1 MLKYIADITILA
13 VEIICYL
20 IFFGIFAR
28 GKKIKVKQ
36 KISAIC
42 LLISI
47 VYVCVH
53 FLKNY
58 TIVKLLMIMLTMLI
72 VIRFLYEISAIK
84 TIILTLLIQGI
95 IGVIDYI
102 VIMIVTARYNNIDIL
117 EDSTDLIGVLV
128 IIASRIILFLLL
140 ITVKRISVIKKKNV
154 IDMSNKEWLQFLIF
168 PIFTLITVIV
178 MTNSMV
184 TSYHEDIVNV
194 YYVIAIVLIVLNM
207 VVFHLINEILENSQ
221 RIREAD
227 VLKQQSIGQLELYN
241 SLRKNYDIQR
251 KRTHEYKNQIMCIDS
266 LLKKKNYNKLEEY
279 INSIFDKLDGQLDM
293 VDTNNEVV
301 NAVINA
307 KYYEALQND
316 VLFILKIN
324 DLSHIKVSD
333 EDIVTILSNLL
344 DNAIEAAG
352 QCDIDKKTVG
362 IKLLYEDDV
371 LSIAVSNSYK
381 TEPEIMEDGYM
392 RTIKDDKEA
401 YVYAYTIT
409 LEKILTLITI
419 GIMGV
424 VLNRLVNIIIF
435 LCTFMFLR
443 RRTGGFHLETFGQCF
458 IGTNFICV
466 IIEACDFVWLKYMTL
481 VMFLCM
487 VSVLY
492 IICVGTVNHPNLA
505 LNDGELMESKKR
517 ARIIVALEALLT
529 IVLCIVGVD
538 KTITGYMAMGIN
550 ICALLLVMSKIQS
563 RMNK

>member
-117 EDSTDLIGVLV
+117 EDLTDLIGVLV

-178 MTNSMV
+178 MTNSMI

-352 QCDIDKKTVG
+352 QCDIDKRTVG

-392 RTIKDDKEA
+392 RTIKDDKEQHGLGIRNVVA
-401 YVYAYTIT
+401 T
-409 LEKILTLITI
+409 LEKY
-419 GIMGV
+419 
-424 VLNRLVNIIIF
+424 NA
-435 LCTFMFLR
+435 
-443 RRTGGFHLETFGQCF
+443 E
-458 IGTNFICV
+458 
-466 IIEACDFVWLKYMTL
+466 
-481 VMFLCM
+481 
-487 VSVLY
+487 Y
-492 IICVGTVNHPNLA
+492 IIDYKN
-505 LNDGELMESKKR
+505 GEFVFS
-517 ARIIVALEALLT
+517 II
-529 IVLCIVGVD
+529 
-538 KTITGYMAMGIN
+538 M
-550 ICALLLVMSKIQS
+550 
-563 RMNK
+563 

>member
-72 VIRFLYEISAIK
+72 VIRFLYEISAVK

-128 IIASRIILFLLL
+128 IIASRIILFLFL
-140 ITVKRISVIKKKNV
+140 IIIKRISVIKKKNV

-168 PIFTLITVIV
+168 PIFTLIAVIV

-352 QCDIDKKTVG
+352 QCDIDKRTVG

-392 RTIKDDKEA
+392 RTIKDDKEQHGLGIRNVVA
-401 YVYAYTIT
+401 T
-409 LEKILTLITI
+409 LEKY
-419 GIMGV
+419 
-424 VLNRLVNIIIF
+424 NA
-435 LCTFMFLR
+435 
-443 RRTGGFHLETFGQCF
+443 E
-458 IGTNFICV
+458 
-466 IIEACDFVWLKYMTL
+466 
-481 VMFLCM
+481 
-487 VSVLY
+487 Y
-492 IICVGTVNHPNLA
+492 IIDYKN
-505 LNDGELMESKKR
+505 GEFVFS
-517 ARIIVALEALLT
+517 II
-529 IVLCIVGVD
+529 
-538 KTITGYMAMGIN
+538 M
-550 ICALLLVMSKIQS
+550 
-563 RMNK
+563 

>member
-72 VIRFLYEISAIK
+72 VIRFLYEISVVK

-128 IIASRIILFLLL
+128 IIASRIILFLFL
-140 ITVKRISVIKKKNV
+140 IIIKRISVIKKKNV

-352 QCDIDKKTVG
+352 QCEIDKRTVG

-392 RTIKDDKEA
+392 RTIKDDKEQHGLGIRNVVA
-401 YVYAYTIT
+401 T
-409 LEKILTLITI
+409 LEKY
-419 GIMGV
+419 
-424 VLNRLVNIIIF
+424 NA
-435 LCTFMFLR
+435 
-443 RRTGGFHLETFGQCF
+443 E
-458 IGTNFICV
+458 
-466 IIEACDFVWLKYMTL
+466 
-481 VMFLCM
+481 
-487 VSVLY
+487 Y
-492 IICVGTVNHPNLA
+492 IIDYKN
-505 LNDGELMESKKR
+505 GEFVFS
-517 ARIIVALEALLT
+517 II
-529 IVLCIVGVD
+529 
-538 KTITGYMAMGIN
+538 M
-550 ICALLLVMSKIQS
+550 
-563 RMNK
+563 

>member
-72 VIRFLYEISAIK
+72 VIRFLYEISAVK

-102 VIMIVTARYNNIDIL
+102 VIMIVTVRYNNIDIL

-128 IIASRIILFLLL
+128 IIASRIILFLFL
-140 ITVKRISVIKKKNV
+140 IIIKRISVIKKKNV

-352 QCDIDKKTVG
+352 QCEIDKRTVG

-392 RTIKDDKEA
+392 RTIKDDKEQHGLGIRNVVA
-401 YVYAYTIT
+401 T
-409 LEKILTLITI
+409 LEKY
-419 GIMGV
+419 
-424 VLNRLVNIIIF
+424 NA
-435 LCTFMFLR
+435 
-443 RRTGGFHLETFGQCF
+443 E
-458 IGTNFICV
+458 
-466 IIEACDFVWLKYMTL
+466 
-481 VMFLCM
+481 
-487 VSVLY
+487 Y
-492 IICVGTVNHPNLA
+492 IIDYKN
-505 LNDGELMESKKR
+505 GEFVFS
-517 ARIIVALEALLT
+517 II
-529 IVLCIVGVD
+529 
-538 KTITGYMAMGIN
+538 M
-550 ICALLLVMSKIQS
+550 
-563 RMNK
+563 

>member
-72 VIRFLYEISAIK
+72 VIRFLYEISAVK

-128 IIASRIILFLLL
+128 IIASRIILFLFL
-140 ITVKRISVIKKKNV
+140 IIIKRISVIKKKNV

-178 MTNSMV
+178 MTNSMAA
-184 TSYHEDIVNV
+184 SYHEDIVNV
-194 YYVIAIVLIVLNM
+194 YYVIAIGLIVLNM
-207 VVFHLINEILENSQ
+207 VVFHLINEILENSK

-227 VLKQQSIGQLELYN
+227 ILKQQSIGQLELYN

-266 LLKKKNYNKLEEY
+266 LLKKKKYDKLEEY
-279 INSIFDKLDGQLDM
+279 INSIFNRLDGQLDM

-301 NAVINA
+301 NAIINA

-352 QCDIDKKTVG
+352 QCEIDKRTVG
-362 IKLLYEDDV
+362 IRLLYEDDV

-392 RTIKDDKEA
+392 RTIKDDKEQHGLGIRNVVA
-401 YVYAYTIT
+401 T
-409 LEKILTLITI
+409 LEKYNAEYIIDYKN
-419 GIMGV
+419 GEFV
-424 VLNRLVNIIIF
+424 FSIII
-435 LCTFMFLR
+435 
-443 RRTGGFHLETFGQCF
+443 
-458 IGTNFICV
+458 
-466 IIEACDFVWLKYMTL
+466 
-481 VMFLCM
+481 
-487 VSVLY
+487 
-492 IICVGTVNHPNLA
+492 
-505 LNDGELMESKKR
+505 
-517 ARIIVALEALLT
+517 
-529 IVLCIVGVD
+529 
-538 KTITGYMAMGIN
+538 
-550 ICALLLVMSKIQS
+550 
-563 RMNK
+563 

>member
-72 VIRFLYEISAIK
+72 VIRFLYEISAVK

-95 IGVIDYI
+95 IGVIDYF

-140 ITVKRISVIKKKNV
+140 ITIKRISVIKKKNV

-352 QCDIDKKTVG
+352 QCEIDKRTVG

-392 RTIKDDKEA
+392 RTIKDDKEQHGLGIRNVVA
-401 YVYAYTIT
+401 T
-409 LEKILTLITI
+409 LEKY
-419 GIMGV
+419 
-424 VLNRLVNIIIF
+424 NA
-435 LCTFMFLR
+435 
-443 RRTGGFHLETFGQCF
+443 E
-458 IGTNFICV
+458 
-466 IIEACDFVWLKYMTL
+466 
-481 VMFLCM
+481 
-487 VSVLY
+487 Y
-492 IICVGTVNHPNLA
+492 IIDYKN
-505 LNDGELMESKKR
+505 GEFVFS
-517 ARIIVALEALLT
+517 II
-529 IVLCIVGVD
+529 
-538 KTITGYMAMGIN
+538 M
-550 ICALLLVMSKIQS
+550 
-563 RMNK
+563 

>member
-178 MTNSMV
+178 MTNSMI

-266 LLKKKNYNKLEEY
+266 LLKNKNYNKLEEY

-352 QCDIDKKTVG
+352 QCDIDKRTVG

-392 RTIKDDKEA
+392 RTIKDDKEQHGLGIRNVVA
-401 YVYAYTIT
+401 T
-409 LEKILTLITI
+409 LEKY
-419 GIMGV
+419 
-424 VLNRLVNIIIF
+424 NA
-435 LCTFMFLR
+435 
-443 RRTGGFHLETFGQCF
+443 E
-458 IGTNFICV
+458 
-466 IIEACDFVWLKYMTL
+466 
-481 VMFLCM
+481 
-487 VSVLY
+487 Y
-492 IICVGTVNHPNLA
+492 IIDYKN
-505 LNDGELMESKKR
+505 GEFVFS
-517 ARIIVALEALLT
+517 II
-529 IVLCIVGVD
+529 
-538 KTITGYMAMGIN
+538 M
-550 ICALLLVMSKIQS
+550 
-563 RMNK
+563 

>member
-58 TIVKLLMIMLTMLI
+58 TIVKLL
-72 VIRFLYEISAIK
+72 ISAVK

-128 IIASRIILFLLL
+128 IIASRIILFLFL
-140 ITVKRISVIKKKNV
+140 IIIKRISVIKKKNV
-154 IDMSNKEWLQFLIF
+154 IDMSNKEWLQLF

-352 QCDIDKKTVG
+352 QCEIDKRTVG

-392 RTIKDDKEA
+392 RTIKDDKEQHGLGIRNVVA
-401 YVYAYTIT
+401 T
-409 LEKILTLITI
+409 LEKY
-419 GIMGV
+419 
-424 VLNRLVNIIIF
+424 NA
-435 LCTFMFLR
+435 
-443 RRTGGFHLETFGQCF
+443 E
-458 IGTNFICV
+458 
-466 IIEACDFVWLKYMTL
+466 
-481 VMFLCM
+481 
-487 VSVLY
+487 Y
-492 IICVGTVNHPNLA
+492 IIDYKN
-505 LNDGELMESKKR
+505 GEFVFS
-517 ARIIVALEALLT
+517 II
-529 IVLCIVGVD
+529 
-538 KTITGYMAMGIN
+538 M
-550 ICALLLVMSKIQS
+550 
-563 RMNK
+563 

>member
-72 VIRFLYEISAIK
+72 VIRFLYEISAVK

-128 IIASRIILFLLL
+128 IIASRIILFLFL
-140 ITVKRISVIKKKNV
+140 IIIKRISVIKKKNV

-344 DNAIEAAG
+344 DNAKEAAG
-352 QCDIDKKTVG
+352 QCDIDKRTVG

-392 RTIKDDKEA
+392 RTIKDDKEQHGLGIRNVVA
-401 YVYAYTIT
+401 T
-409 LEKILTLITI
+409 LEKY
-419 GIMGV
+419 
-424 VLNRLVNIIIF
+424 NA
-435 LCTFMFLR
+435 
-443 RRTGGFHLETFGQCF
+443 E
-458 IGTNFICV
+458 
-466 IIEACDFVWLKYMTL
+466 
-481 VMFLCM
+481 
-487 VSVLY
+487 Y
-492 IICVGTVNHPNLA
+492 IIDYKN
-505 LNDGELMESKKR
+505 GEFVFS
-517 ARIIVALEALLT
+517 II
-529 IVLCIVGVD
+529 
-538 KTITGYMAMGIN
+538 M
-550 ICALLLVMSKIQS
+550 
-563 RMNK
+563 

>member
-178 MTNSMV
+178 MTNSMI

-194 YYVIAIVLIVLNM
+194 YYVIVIVLIVLNM

-266 LLKKKNYNKLEEY
+266 LLKKKNYDKLEEY
-279 INSIFDKLDGQLDM
+279 LNSIFDKLDGQLDM

-352 QCDIDKKTVG
+352 QCDIDKRTVG

-392 RTIKDDKEA
+392 RTIKDDKEQHGLGIRNVVA
-401 YVYAYTIT
+401 T
-409 LEKILTLITI
+409 LEKY
-419 GIMGV
+419 
-424 VLNRLVNIIIF
+424 NA
-435 LCTFMFLR
+435 
-443 RRTGGFHLETFGQCF
+443 E
-458 IGTNFICV
+458 
-466 IIEACDFVWLKYMTL
+466 
-481 VMFLCM
+481 
-487 VSVLY
+487 Y
-492 IICVGTVNHPNLA
+492 IIDYKN
-505 LNDGELMESKKR
+505 GEFVFS
-517 ARIIVALEALLT
+517 II
-529 IVLCIVGVD
+529 
-538 KTITGYMAMGIN
+538 M
-550 ICALLLVMSKIQS
+550 
-563 RMNK
+563 

>member
-178 MTNSMV
+178 MTNSMI

-352 QCDIDKKTVG
+352 QCDIDKRTVG

-392 RTIKDDKEA
+392 WTIKDDKEQHGLGIRNVVA
-401 YVYAYTIT
+401 T
-409 LEKILTLITI
+409 LEKY
-419 GIMGV
+419 
-424 VLNRLVNIIIF
+424 NA
-435 LCTFMFLR
+435 
-443 RRTGGFHLETFGQCF
+443 E
-458 IGTNFICV
+458 
-466 IIEACDFVWLKYMTL
+466 
-481 VMFLCM
+481 
-487 VSVLY
+487 Y
-492 IICVGTVNHPNLA
+492 IIDYKN
-505 LNDGELMESKKR
+505 GEFVFS
-517 ARIIVALEALLT
+517 II
-529 IVLCIVGVD
+529 
-538 KTITGYMAMGIN
+538 M
-550 ICALLLVMSKIQS
+550 
-563 RMNK
+563 

>member
-47 VYVCVH
+47 VYVCVN

-178 MTNSMV
+178 MTNSMI

-352 QCDIDKKTVG
+352 QCDIDKRTVG

-392 RTIKDDKEA
+392 RTIKDDKEQHGLGIRNVVA
-401 YVYAYTIT
+401 T
-409 LEKILTLITI
+409 LEKY
-419 GIMGV
+419 
-424 VLNRLVNIIIF
+424 NA
-435 LCTFMFLR
+435 
-443 RRTGGFHLETFGQCF
+443 E
-458 IGTNFICV
+458 
-466 IIEACDFVWLKYMTL
+466 
-481 VMFLCM
+481 
-487 VSVLY
+487 Y
-492 IICVGTVNHPNLA
+492 IIDYKN
-505 LNDGELMESKKR
+505 GEFVFS
-517 ARIIVALEALLT
+517 II
-529 IVLCIVGVD
+529 
-538 KTITGYMAMGIN
+538 M
-550 ICALLLVMSKIQS
+550 
-563 RMNK
+563 

>member
-178 MTNSMV
+178 MTNSMI

-227 VLKQQSIGQLELYN
+227 VLKQQSIRQLELYN

-352 QCDIDKKTVG
+352 QCDIDKRTVG

-392 RTIKDDKEA
+392 RTIKDDKEQHGLGIRNVVA
-401 YVYAYTIT
+401 T
-409 LEKILTLITI
+409 LEKY
-419 GIMGV
+419 
-424 VLNRLVNIIIF
+424 NA
-435 LCTFMFLR
+435 
-443 RRTGGFHLETFGQCF
+443 E
-458 IGTNFICV
+458 
-466 IIEACDFVWLKYMTL
+466 
-481 VMFLCM
+481 
-487 VSVLY
+487 Y
-492 IICVGTVNHPNLA
+492 IIDYKN
-505 LNDGELMESKKR
+505 GEFVFS
-517 ARIIVALEALLT
+517 II
-529 IVLCIVGVD
+529 
-538 KTITGYMAMGIN
+538 M
-550 ICALLLVMSKIQS
+550 
-563 RMNK
+563 

>member
-20 IFFGIFAR
+20 IFFGIFAK

-178 MTNSMV
+178 MTNSMI

-352 QCDIDKKTVG
+352 QCDIDKRTVG

-392 RTIKDDKEA
+392 RTIKDDKEQHGLGIRNVVA
-401 YVYAYTIT
+401 T
-409 LEKILTLITI
+409 LEKY
-419 GIMGV
+419 
-424 VLNRLVNIIIF
+424 NA
-435 LCTFMFLR
+435 
-443 RRTGGFHLETFGQCF
+443 E
-458 IGTNFICV
+458 
-466 IIEACDFVWLKYMTL
+466 
-481 VMFLCM
+481 
-487 VSVLY
+487 Y
-492 IICVGTVNHPNLA
+492 IIDYKN
-505 LNDGELMESKKR
+505 GEFVFS
-517 ARIIVALEALLT
+517 II
-529 IVLCIVGVD
+529 
-538 KTITGYMAMGIN
+538 M
-550 ICALLLVMSKIQS
+550 
-563 RMNK
+563 

>member
-72 VIRFLYEISAIK
+72 VIRFLYEISAVK

-128 IIASRIILFLLL
+128 IIASRIILFLFL
-140 ITVKRISVIKKKNV
+140 IIIKRISVIKKKNV

-251 KRTHEYKNQIMCIDS
+251 KRTHEYKNQIMCIDA

-352 QCDIDKKTVG
+352 QCDIDKRTVG

-392 RTIKDDKEA
+392 RTIKDDKEQHGLGIRNVVA
-401 YVYAYTIT
+401 T
-409 LEKILTLITI
+409 LEKY
-419 GIMGV
+419 
-424 VLNRLVNIIIF
+424 NA
-435 LCTFMFLR
+435 
-443 RRTGGFHLETFGQCF
+443 E
-458 IGTNFICV
+458 
-466 IIEACDFVWLKYMTL
+466 
-481 VMFLCM
+481 
-487 VSVLY
+487 Y
-492 IICVGTVNHPNLA
+492 IIDYKN
-505 LNDGELMESKKR
+505 GEFVFS
-517 ARIIVALEALLT
+517 II
-529 IVLCIVGVD
+529 
-538 KTITGYMAMGIN
+538 M
-550 ICALLLVMSKIQS
+550 
-563 RMNK
+563 